1 MKVRFLLSAKYDLI
15 DIKNYISQDN
25 PTAAKK
31 LISKIKK
38 ETNNL
43 AKHPYIGRVIPE
55 TKKVH
60 LRELLIGNYRIMYQV
75 TENYINIFAVYEGH
89 KLYRPDKEKE

>member
-1 MKVRFLLSAKYDLI
+1 M
-15 DIKNYISQDN
+15 N
-25 PTAAKK
+25 
-31 LISKIKK
+31 
-38 ETNNL
+38 
-43 AKHPYIGRVIPE
+43 
-55 TKKVH
+55 